1 MDTLDIFR
9 LNSDRSFSWV
19 SSADSL
25 YTARKIITARAG
37 DCSEEFL
44 IYDHGTN
51 EKIRFRTNTTTVTFA
66 LGNFRPVASQN
77 NQVLANGRYR
87 NTGKS

>member
-9 LNSDRSFSWV
+9 LNSDRSFSWI

-25 YTARKIITARAG
+25 YAAGKIITSRAG
-37 DCSEEFL
+37 DSSEEFL

-51 EKIRFRTNTTTVTFA
+51 EKIRFRANPPTVTLA
-66 LGNFRPVASQN
+66 LGDFRPVRSS
-77 NQVLANGRYR
+77 RD
-87 NTGKS
+87 

>member
-9 LNSDRSFSWV
+9 LNPDRSFSWI

-25 YTARKIITARAG
+25 YTARKIIAARAV
-37 DCSEEFL
+37 DPSEEFL

-51 EKIRFRTNTTTVTFA
+51 EKIRLRGNNAAVTFA
-66 LGNFRPVASQN
+66 LADFRSVALQSD
-77 NQVLANGRYR
+77 
-87 NTGKS
+87 

>member
-25 YTARKIITARAG
+25 YTAQKIITSRAV
-37 DCSEEFL
+37 DSLEEFL
-44 IYDHGTN
+44 IYNHATS
-51 EKIRFRTNTTTVTFA
+51 EKIRLRANTSTLTFA
-66 LGNFRPVASQN
+66 LGDFRPIA
-77 NQVLANGRYR
+77 LR
-87 NTGKS
+87 ND

>member
-9 LNSDRSFSWV
+9 LNSDRSFSWI

-25 YTARKIITARAG
+25 YSVRKIITSRAVN
-37 DCSEEFL
+37 SPEEFL

-51 EKIRFRTNTTTVTFA
+51 EKIRVQSEHFDRDICSW
-66 LGNFRPVASQN
+66 RS
-77 NQVLANGRYR
+77 
-87 NTGKS
+87 

>member
-9 LNSDRSFSWV
+9 LNADRSFSWI

-25 YTARKIITARAG
+25 YTARKIITSHAG
-37 DCSEEFL
+37 DSSEEFL

-51 EKIRFRTNTTTVTFA
+51 EKIRFRANTSTVTFA
-66 LGNFRPVASQN
+66 LGDFRPVA
-77 NQVLANGRYR
+77 
-87 NTGKS
+87 